1 MRFFLTIEY
10 DGSEYIGWQRQN
22 SGLSVQEVVENSIYN
37 IIQINVN
44 IYGSGRTDA
53 GVHATGQVAHVD
65 IITKKFEENRL
76 MDAINA
82 YLLDHKI
89 KVTDVRKTIDD
100 AHARFSALSRE
111 YEYVILNR
119 SAPPA
124 IEEGK
129 VWHQRRILNIKKMQ
143 EAASYFVGT
152 HDFTSFR
159 ATQCQ
164 SKSPIKTLDELAVV
178 QKENKIF
185 IRAKAKSFLHHQVR
199 NIVGT
204 LKLVGSEKYK
214 PEDIKLIF
222 EKKDRTSAGPTA
234 PAYGLTL
241 VKIEF
246 PQEIY
251 L

>member
-22 SGLSVQEVVENSIYN
+22 SGLSVQEVVENSIYK
-37 IIQINVN
+37 IIQINLN

-65 IITKKFEENRL
+65 IITKEFEENRL

-89 KVTDVRKTIDD
+89 KVTDVRKTIGD

-152 HDFTSFR
+152 HDFTSLELHSAKVR
-159 ATQCQ
+159 AQLKLSMNLQ
-164 SKSPIKTLDELAVV
+164 LYKKKIKYSFV
-178 QKENKIF
+178 QKLNRF
-185 IRAKAKSFLHHQVR
+185 FTTR
-199 NIVGT
+199 
-204 LKLVGSEKYK
+204 
-214 PEDIKLIF
+214 
-222 EKKDRTSAGPTA
+222 
-234 PAYGLTL
+234 
-241 VKIEF
+241 
-246 PQEIY
+246 
-251 L
+251 

>member
-1 MRFFLTIEY
+1 MRFFLTVEY
-10 DGSEYIGWQRQN
+10 DGSKYVGWQRQK
-22 SGLSVQEVVENSIYN
+22 SGLSVQEVVENSIYK
-37 IIQINVN
+37 IIQIKLN

-65 IITKKFEENRL
+65 IITKEFEDNRL

-89 KVTDVRKTIDD
+89 KIIHVRKTLDS

-111 YEYVILNR
+111 YEYIILNR

-129 VWHQRRILNIKKMQ
+129 VWHQRKTLNIEKMQ

-159 ATQCQ
+159 AAQCQ
-164 SKSPIKTLDELAVV
+164 SKSPIKTLDKLLVV

-204 LKLVGSEKYK
+204 LQLVGTEKCK
-214 PEDIKLIF
+214 PEDIKSVF
-222 EKKDRTSAGPTA
+222 QKKDRTAAGATA
-234 PAYGLTL
+234 PACGLTL
-241 VKIEF
+241 IKIEF
-246 PQEIY
+246 PEKIY

>member
-22 SGLSVQEVVENSIYN
+22 SGLSVQEVIENCIYK
-37 IIQINVN
+37 IIQINLN

-53 GVHATGQVAHVD
+53 GVHSTGQVAHVD
-65 IITKKFEENRL
+65 ITTKEFEENRL

-89 KVTDVRKTIDD
+89 KITHVRKTLDD

-129 VWHQRRILNIKKMQ
+129 VWHQRKTLNVEKMR
-143 EAASYFVGT
+143 EAARCFIGT

-159 ATQCQ
+159 ASQCQ
-164 SKSPIKTLDELAVV
+164 SKSPIKTLDKLEVV
-178 QKENKIF
+178 KKENKIF
-185 IRAKAKSFLHHQVR
+185 VRAKAKSFLHHQVR

-204 LKLVGSEKYK
+204 LQLVGAGKCK
-214 PEDIKLIF
+214 PEEIKSVF
-222 EKKDRTSAGPTA
+222 EKKDRKSAGPTA
-234 PAYGLTL
+234 PACGLTL

-246 PQEIY
+246 PEEIY

>member
-1 MRFFLTIEY
+1 M
-10 DGSEYIGWQRQN
+10 
-22 SGLSVQEVVENSIYN
+22 
-37 IIQINVN
+37 N

-65 IITKKFEENRL
+65 IITKEFEENRL

-164 SKSPIKTLDELAVV
+164 SKVQLKLSMNLQLYKKKIKYSFV
-178 QKENKIF
+178 QKLNLF
-185 IRAKAKSFLHHQVR
+185 FTTR
-199 NIVGT
+199 
-204 LKLVGSEKYK
+204 
-214 PEDIKLIF
+214 
-222 EKKDRTSAGPTA
+222 
-234 PAYGLTL
+234 
-241 VKIEF
+241 
-246 PQEIY
+246 
-251 L
+251 

>member
-22 SGLSVQEVVENSIYN
+22 SGLSVQEVVENSIYK
-37 IIQINVN
+37 IIQINLN

-65 IITKKFEENRL
+65 IITKEFEENRL

-143 EAASYFVGT
+143 QAASYFLGT

-204 LKLVGSEKYK
+204 LQLVGSEKYK
-214 PEDIKLIF
+214 PDDIKLIF
-222 EKKDRTSAGPTA
+222 KKKDRTSAGPTA
-234 PAYGLTL
+234 PACGLTL